1 MLLLPNYALI
11 THAFA
16 VLADAAPGRANFDYH
31 VSYIKDFGTAGY
43 TDALNQLF
51 AGTSD
56 RDLGTMM
63 LNNLGLNGV
72 FSADDAEAFIAAN
85 AGNRVGAVIELAKG
99 LYSYNGSD
107 AGVLAA
113 KAAYVSK
120 VDYSYNYSVVEA
132 NVAPSNFPSSYD
144 VNTFVLKPYLD
155 ETLIGSAANDVF
167 KGITPDALSSG
178 DVFHGGAGNDTL
190 DAILALQMYAVRAVT
205 TGIENVVISAQSSD
219 STAAGDNNIG
229 DFGAVTVDAH
239 EMQGVTKWENNNSRA
254 DLIVEDVRIAD
265 NEITK
270 DITIAMVETDPG
282 DVDYGVYF
290 DQYSLRAGRT
300 STSTLALE
308 LLDTRSA
315 AAGTS
320 PLKDNPYWGFGFY
333 LNGTAKVIAS
343 DAIDAAQT
351 YAALRDAITARI
363 AELVSAG
370 DTSLAGVTVSLGAEF
385 NRYDTDT
392 GKLVTGTTVLLTD
405 SNGGKV
411 TIDANTGWQTK
422 NGVVPPSSGLHTKI
436 EPFDPLVAVDLVTS
450 KVILDDVG
458 RGSNGGDLVIG
469 GLSVGT
475 TSNSKGVERFEIEVR
490 DNSKLASISSTNNT
504 LREVKIVNGLT
515 SSHNITNAYSNVVT
529 VENKGNLTV
538 GNEVT
543 GDGTNLPGGNDE
555 NGFTDVRLIDGT
567 EFAGKLSF
575 QAAITSDSVAKYLNL
590 VDTASNP
597 SADNI
602 AFVYSGGAN
611 DDSITVDI
619 DSEFAA
625 SRGTLSGRED
635 FSFTANGGAGNDS
648 ITVSVQNPL
657 GSPNWYLDQKAIAN
671 LAINGGEGNDKIVTL
686 GSGDFVINAGAGND
700 VVFTDGTGDTAVWVV
715 SSVNADVNNLLG
727 NAAHNSNVFLYNG
740 KLTVTFSGASVDD
753 AGGVTDGPA
762 VALDNGFEVT
772 VNIPTGS
779 NFAVNQFYVNQ
790 AIKAA
795 INDNAVLKNLLIAED
810 GPSNTLL
817 ISSKVDGEVAA
828 TDLKISIASSVAAEA
843 DVSDAALTAFQAFS
857 HNSAATKADVVSA
870 ITTPVTGSVA
880 VLNAVEGVGT
890 PKLGQEQVFLGPLV
904 DITGADGFAETDNS
918 IELGLG
924 DDVAVLSTSALS
936 SETLVFKGY
945 GLGKDTVV
953 NFTDS
958 TSLVA
963 TEIDKLDFTSYLTSK
978 NSESGSVASQVTW
991 DVTLNADAA
1000 VDVNS
1005 VTVLTGAFTTTDTF
1019 AGLTA
1024 SKLLAAINS
1033 TNSGSADYAG
1043 IVAGTLNANTGYTT
1057 TAGALNLVGGAGKAV
1072 VLVENNLNDGEY
1084 AVFELAFNG
1093 IAATNTTADFST
1105 AQLIGVVDFGDNVV
1119 LNDAQLIGS

>member
-132 NVAPSNFPSSYD
+132 NSAPSNFPSSYD
-144 VNTFVLKPYLD
+144 VNTFVLKSYV

-167 KGITPDALSSG
+167 KGITPDALNSG
-178 DVFHGGAGNDTL
+178 DVLQGGAGNDLL
-190 DAILALQMYAVRAVT
+190 DVVLATSSYAIRAVT
-205 TGIENVVISAQSSD
+205 TGIETVSISSQSTLGS
-219 STAAGDNNIG
+219 ANGDNNITT
-229 DFGAVTVDAH
+229 AQVTVDAH

-254 DLIVEDVRIAD
+254 DLVIEDVRIAD

-282 DVDYGVYF
+282 DVDFGVYF

-300 STSTLALE
+300 SSSTLALE

-363 AELVSAG
+363 AELVAAG
-370 DTSLAGVTVSLGAEF
+370 DTSLTGVTVSLGAEF

-392 GKLVTGTTVLLTD
+392 GKLVSGTTVLLTD
-405 SNGGKV
+405 ANGAKV

-504 LREVKIVNGLT
+504 LREVKIVSGLT

-538 GNEVT
+538 GTQVT
-543 GDGTNLPGGNDE
+543 GDGTHLPGGNDN

-567 EFAGKLSF
+567 EFNGKLSF
-575 QAAITSDSVAKYLNL
+575 QAAITEDSVAKYLNL

-602 AFVYSGGAN
+602 AFVYSGGTN
-611 DDSITVDI
+611 NDSITVDI
-619 DSEFAA
+619 DTQFVA
-625 SRGTLSGRED
+625 SRGTLTGRED
-635 FSFTANGGAGNDS
+635 FSFTANGGAGNDA
-648 ITVSVQNPL
+648 ITVSVHDF
-657 GSPNWYLDQKAIAN
+657 GSSAWYVDQKANAN
-671 LAINGGEGNDKIVTL
+671 LFVNGGEGNDTIIVE
-686 GSGDFVINAGAGND
+686 GSGDFKIDAGAGND
-700 VVFTDGTGDTAVWVV
+700 VVYTDNTGASTATWVV
-715 SSVNADVNNLLG
+715 SAANADLNDLQGIPANN
-727 NAAHNSNVFLYNG
+727 ANVFLYGG
-740 KLTVTFSGASVDD
+740 KLTVTLSGPSANL
-753 AGGVTDGPA
+753 GRVTQGDA
-762 VALDNGFEVT
+762 VALSNGFEVT
-772 VNIPTGS
+772 VNIPTGE
-779 NFAVNQFYVNQ
+779 NFAVNQYYVNQ

-795 INDNAVLKNLLIAED
+795 INDNAVLSKLLVAED
-810 GPSNTLL
+810 GPMNTLRIDSL
-817 ISSKVDGEVAA
+817 IDGEFDSE
-828 TDLKISIASSVAAEA
+828 DLEISITQPLI
-843 DVSDAALTAFQAFS
+843 DAASVPAAVLTAFQKFTHDSGAT
-857 HNSAATKADVVSA
+857 AAQAWNENAD
-870 ITTPVTGSVA
+870 SVLTLTA
-880 VLNAVEGVGT
+880 VNGVGV
-890 PKLGQEQVFLGPLV
+890 PVLAVNGS
-904 DITGADGFAETDNS
+904 DADGMTDNT

-924 DDVAVLSTSALS
+924 DDVVVLSSSVFEDVTPEAYFAS

-953 NFTDS
+953 NFVDS
-958 TSLVA
+958 TGPA
-963 TEIDKLDFTSYLTSK
+963 GAIDKLDFTSYLTGKVS
-978 NSESGSVASQVTW
+978 SSGSVVSQTTIP
-991 DVTLNADAA
+991 VTLNADGE
-1000 VDVNS
+1000 VNANE
-1005 VTVLTGAFTTTDTF
+1005 VTVLLGTFDATDTF

-1024 SKLLAAINS
+1024 AKFLSAIN
-1033 TNSGSADYAG
+1033 TATAYAG
-1043 IVAGTLNANTGYTT
+1043 ITDATLQADNSVAAND
-1057 TAGALNLVGGAGKAV
+1057 LVGGIGKGV
-1072 VLVENNLNDGEY
+1072 VLVENNLNRGEY
-1084 AVFELAFNG
+1084 AVFELTFNG
-1093 IAATNTTADFST
+1093 AAAAAETDFTA
-1105 AQLIGVVDFGDNVV
+1105 AQLIGVVDFGNTLTLDA
-1119 LNDAQLIGS
+1119 AQLIGS

>member
-16 VLADAAPGRANFDYH
+16 VLADAAPGKANFDYH

-43 TDALNQLF
+43 NDALNQLF
-51 AGTSD
+51 AGVSD
-56 RDLGTMM
+56 RDLGVQM

-85 AGNRVGAVIELAKG
+85 AGNRVGAVIELAKS

-132 NVAPSNFPSSYD
+132 NNAPSNFPASYD
-144 VNTFVLKPYLD
+144 VNTFVLKSYV
-155 ETLIGSAANDVF
+155 ETLVGSAANDVF
-167 KGITPDALSSG
+167 KGITPDALNSG
-178 DVFHGGAGNDTL
+178 DVIHGGAGNDTL
-190 DAILALQMYAVRAVT
+190 DAVLAINLYAVRAVT
-205 TGIENVVISAQSSD
+205 TGIENVVISAQSSLSD
-219 STAAGDNNIG
+219 AAGHNNIG
-229 DFGAVTVDAH
+229 GFDAVTVDAH

-282 DVDYGVYF
+282 DVDFGVYF

-315 AAGTS
+315 AANTA

-351 YAALRDAITARI
+351 YDALRDAIAARI
-363 AELVSAG
+363 AELVAAG
-370 DTSLAGVTVSLGAEF
+370 DASLAGVTVSLGAEF
-385 NRYDTDT
+385 NRYDTES
-392 GKLVTGTTVLLTD
+392 GKLVSGTTVLLTD

-475 TSNSKGVERFEIEVR
+475 TSSSKGVERFEIEVR

-538 GNEVT
+538 GTQVT
-543 GDGTNLPGGNDE
+543 NTGTELPGGNDT

-567 EFAGKLSF
+567 DFVGKLSF
-575 QAAITSDSVAKYLNL
+575 QAAITEASVAKYLNL
-590 VDTASNP
+590 VDTAANP

-611 DDSITVDI
+611 DDTITVDI
-619 DSEFAA
+619 DSQVVA

-635 FSFTANGGAGNDS
+635 FSFTANGGAGNDA
-648 ITVSVQNPL
+648 ITVSVQNPG
-657 GSPNWYLDQKAIAN
+657 GSIAWYADQKANAN
-671 LAINGGEGNDKIVTL
+671 LSINGGEGNDTIKTN
-686 GSGDFVINAGAGND
+686 GSGDYVINAGSGND
-700 VVFTDGTGDTAVWVV
+700 VVYTDNTGLWAAGTPATWVV
-715 SSVNADVNNLLG
+715 SAVAPNLGDLQGVAANN
-727 NAAHNSNVFLYNG
+727 VPVYLYNG
-740 KLTVTFSGASVDD
+740 ELTVTFSGASVNAAGGA
-753 AGGVTDGPA
+753 AGGVTTGAA
-762 VALDNGFEVT
+762 VANDNGFEVK
-772 VNIPTGS
+772 VAIPTGD
-779 NFAVNQFYVNQ
+779 NYTVNQYYLNQ
-790 AIKAA
+790 AIKTA
-795 INDNAVLKNLLIAED
+795 INSDAVLSKLLKAED
-810 GPSNTLL
+810 GPMNTLVVT
-817 ISSKVDGEVAA
+817 SKVDGKFANTDIDLVVSSKVAA
-828 TDLKISIASSVAAEA
+828 VG
-843 DVSDAALTAFQAFS
+843 DVSDAALTAFQKFTHDSTAD
-857 HNSAATKADVVSA
+857 KQDVVDYV
-870 ITTPVTGSVA
+870 TTAVTGSVA
-880 VLNAVEGVGT
+880 VLNGRVDTA
-890 PKLGQEQVFLGPLV
+890 LGA
-904 DITGADGFAETDNS
+904 TGEDGFAETDNT
-918 IELGLG
+918 IELGAG
-924 DDVAVLSTSALS
+924 NDVVALSTSTLS

-945 GLGKDTVV
+945 DLGKDTVL
-953 NFTDS
+953 NFVDS
-958 TSLVA
+958 TSA
-963 TEIDKLDFTSYLTSK
+963 TATAIDKLDFTSYLTGKMS
-978 NSESGSVASQVTW
+978 SSGSVNSQEAIA
-991 DVTLNADAA
+991 VTLSAGANVQA
-1000 VDVNS
+1000 NS
-1005 VTVLTGAFTTTDTF
+1005 VTVLTGAFGPTETF

-1024 SKLLAAINS
+1024 ARLLAAINS
-1033 TNSGSADYAG
+1033 TNTGSADYAG
-1043 IVAGTLNANTGYTT
+1043 IDAGTLDAVTSYTT
-1057 TAGALNLVGGAGKAV
+1057 SGAPTSLVGGVGKAV
-1072 VLVENNLNDGEY
+1072 VMVENDLNDGEY
-1084 AVFELAFNG
+1084 AVFELTFTG
-1093 IAATNTTADFST
+1093 TSTNSTHDFSD
-1105 AQLIGVVDFGDNVV
+1105 AKLIGVVDFGDSVTLTAPAN
-1119 LNDAQLIGS
+1119 LIGA

>member
-16 VLADAAPGRANFDYH
+16 VLADAAPGKANFDYH

-43 TDALNQLF
+43 NDALNQLF
-51 AGTSD
+51 AGVSD
-56 RDLGTMM
+56 RDLGVQM

-85 AGNRVGAVIELAKG
+85 AGNRVGAVIELAKS
-99 LYSYNGSD
+99 LYSYNGSN

-120 VDYSYNYSVVEA
+120 VDYSYNYSVVEG
-132 NVAPSNFPSSYD
+132 NNAPSNFPSSYD
-144 VNTFVLKPYLD
+144 VNTFVLKPAV

-167 KGITPDALSSG
+167 KGITPDALNSG
-178 DVFHGGAGNDTL
+178 DVIHGGAGNDLL
-190 DAILALQMYAVRAVT
+190 DVVLATSSYAIRAVT
-205 TGIENVVISAQSSD
+205 TGIETVSISSQSDLGSA
-219 STAAGDNNIG
+219 SGDNNITT
-229 DFGAVTVDAH
+229 DQVTVDAH

-265 NEITK
+265 DEITK

-282 DVDYGVYF
+282 DVDFGVYF

-315 AAGTS
+315 AANTA

-351 YAALRDAITARI
+351 YDALRDAIAARI
-363 AELVSAG
+363 AELVAAG
-370 DTSLAGVTVSLGAEF
+370 DASLAGVTVSLGAEF
-385 NRYDTDT
+385 NRYDTES
-392 GKLVTGTTVLLTD
+392 GKLVSGTTVLLTD

-475 TSNSKGVERFEIEVR
+475 TSSSKGVERFEIEVR

-538 GNEVT
+538 GTQVT
-543 GDGTNLPGGNDE
+543 GTGTELPGGNDS

-567 EFAGKLSF
+567 DFVGKLSF
-575 QAAITSDSVAKYLNL
+575 QAAITEASVAKYLNL
-590 VDTASNP
+590 VDTAANP

-611 DDSITVDI
+611 DDTITVDI
-619 DSEFAA
+619 DSQFVA

-635 FSFTANGGAGNDS
+635 FSFTANGGAGNDA
-648 ITVSVQNPL
+648 ITVSVQNPF
-657 GSPNWYLDQKAIAN
+657 GSTAWYADQKANAN
-671 LAINGGEGNDKIVTL
+671 LSINGGEGNDTIKTN
-686 GSGDFVINAGAGND
+686 GSGDYIINAGSGND
-700 VVFTDGTGDTAVWVV
+700 VVYTDNTGLWAAATPATWVV
-715 SSVNADVNNLLG
+715 SAVAPTLGDLQGVAANN
-727 NAAHNSNVFLYNG
+727 VPVYLYNG
-740 KLTVTFSGASVDD
+740 ELTVTFSGASVNAAGGA
-753 AGGVTDGPA
+753 AGGVTTGAA
-762 VALDNGFEVT
+762 VANDNGFEVK
-772 VNIPTGS
+772 VAIPTGD
-779 NFAVNQFYVNQ
+779 NYTVNQYYLNQ
-790 AIKAA
+790 AIKTA
-795 INDNAVLKNLLIAED
+795 INSDAVLSKLLKAED
-810 GPSNTLL
+810 GPMNTLVVT
-817 ISSKVDGEVAA
+817 SKVDGEFANTDIDLVVTSKVAA
-828 TDLKISIASSVAAEA
+828 VA
-843 DVSDAALTAFQAFS
+843 DVSDAALTAYQKFIHDSTADKQ
-857 HNSAATKADVVSA
+857 DVVDYV
-870 ITTPVTGSVA
+870 TTAVTGSVA
-880 VLNAVEGVGT
+880 VLNGRVDTALGATGV
-890 PKLGQEQVFLGPLV
+890 
-904 DITGADGFAETDNS
+904 DGFAETDNA
-918 IELGLG
+918 IELGAG
-924 DDVAVLSTSALS
+924 NDVVALSTSTLS

-945 GLGKDTVV
+945 DLGKDTVL
-953 NFTDS
+953 NFVDS
-958 TSLVA
+958 TSA
-963 TEIDKLDFTSYLTSK
+963 TATAIDKLDFTSYLTSK
-978 NSESGSVASQVTW
+978 KSDSGSVNSQETIA
-991 DVTLNADAA
+991 VTLNGDATVEA
-1000 VDVNS
+1000 NS
-1005 VTVLTGAFTTTDTF
+1005 VTVLTGSFTTTDTF

-1024 SKLLAAINS
+1024 AKLL
-1033 TNSGSADYAG
+1033 SALNTATGYAG
-1043 IVAGTLNANTGYTT
+1043 IVDGTLDAEHNLSANA
-1057 TAGALNLVGGAGKAV
+1057 LVGGIGKAV
-1072 VLVENNLNDGEY
+1072 VLIENDLNDGEY
-1084 AVFELAFNG
+1084 AVFELTFNG
-1093 IAATNTTADFST
+1093 AHATETDFTA
-1105 AQLIGVVDFGDNVV
+1105 AQLIGVVDFGDSVTLTAPAN
-1119 LNDAQLIGS
+1119 LIGA

>member
-16 VLADAAPGRANFDYH
+16 VLADAAPGKANFDYH

-43 TDALNQLF
+43 NDALNQLF
-51 AGTSD
+51 AGVSD
-56 RDLGTMM
+56 RDLGVQM

-85 AGNRVGAVIELAKG
+85 AGNRVGAVIELAKS
-99 LYSYNGSD
+99 LYSYNGSN

-120 VDYSYNYSVVEA
+120 VDYSYNYSVVEG
-132 NVAPSNFPSSYD
+132 NNAPSNFPSSYD
-144 VNTFVLKPYLD
+144 VNTFVLKPAV

-167 KGITPDALSSG
+167 KGITPDALNSG
-178 DVFHGGAGNDTL
+178 DVIHGGAGNDLL
-190 DAILALQMYAVRAVT
+190 DVVLASSSYAIRAVT
-205 TGIENVVISAQSSD
+205 TGIETVSISSQSDLGSA
-219 STAAGDNNIG
+219 SGDNNITT
-229 DFGAVTVDAH
+229 DQVTVDAH

-265 NEITK
+265 DEITK

-282 DVDYGVYF
+282 DVDFGVYF

-315 AAGTS
+315 AANTA

-351 YAALRDAITARI
+351 YDALRDAIAARI
-363 AELVSAG
+363 AELVAAG
-370 DTSLAGVTVSLGAEF
+370 DASLAGVTVSLGAEF
-385 NRYDTDT
+385 NRYDTES
-392 GKLVTGTTVLLTD
+392 GKLVSGTTVLLTD

-475 TSNSKGVERFEIEVR
+475 TSSSKGVERFEIEVR

-538 GNEVT
+538 GTQVT
-543 GDGTNLPGGNDE
+543 GTGTELPGGNDS

-567 EFAGKLSF
+567 DFVGKLSF
-575 QAAITSDSVAKYLNL
+575 QAAITEASVAKYLNL
-590 VDTASNP
+590 VDTAANP

-611 DDSITVDI
+611 DDTITVDI
-619 DSEFAA
+619 DSQFVA

-635 FSFTANGGAGNDS
+635 FSFTANGGAGNDA
-648 ITVSVQNPL
+648 ITVSVQNPF
-657 GSPNWYLDQKAIAN
+657 GSTAWYADQKANAN
-671 LAINGGEGNDKIVTL
+671 LSINGGEGNDKIVTV
-686 GSGDFVINAGAGND
+686 GSGDYIINAGAGND
-700 VVFTDGTGDTAVWVV
+700 VVFTDGTGATAVWVV
-715 SSVNADVNNLLG
+715 SSVNADINDLQG
-727 NAAHNSNVFLYNG
+727 NAANNSNVFLYNG

-753 AGGVTDGPA
+753 AGGVTDGAA

-772 VNIPTGS
+772 VNIPTGT

-828 TDLKISIASSVAAEA
+828 TDLQISIASSVAAEA

-857 HNSAATKADVVSA
+857 HNSAATKANVVSA
-870 ITTPVTGSVA
+870 ITTAVTGSVA

-958 TSLVA
+958 TGLVA

-978 NSESGSVASQVTW
+978 RSESGSVASQVTW
-991 DVTLNADAA
+991 DVTLNGDTATE
-1000 VDVNS
+1000 VNS
-1005 VTVLTGAFTTTDTF
+1005 VTVLTGAFTTTNTF

-1033 TNSGSADYAG
+1033 TNTGSADYAG
-1043 IVAGTLNANTGYTT
+1043 ITALTLDAQTAYVTT
-1057 TAGALNLVGGAGKAV
+1057 PAPNNVVGGAGKAV

-1084 AVFELAFNG
+1084 AVFELAFNA
-1093 IAATNTTADFST
+1093 ISTTNTTADFST
-1105 AQLIGVVDFGDNVV
+1105 AQLIGVVDFGDDVV
-1119 LNDAQLIGS
+1119 LNAAQLIGS